1 MLLVLATM
9 TTHLLKNLFHHQN
22 HDQHH
27 VIIIHDYDHVIM
39 VIFPVQTTSPTM
51 PRCHSPST
59 TLSPLGG
66 AIIKIVNFKESL

>member
-22 HDQHH
+22 HNQHH
-27 VIIIHDYDHVIM
+27 VIIHDHVTIIHDYDHVIM

-66 AIIKIVNFKESL
+66 A